1 MADYLTL
8 ERQTAGALGFDR
20 RPVAVTFAR
29 EAPAGVPKF
38 GGTEPAGC
46 SFWRLAERGA
56 VFYTEPGDHYTCAIG
71 CYTHRIALPVER
83 AAELDQTLALM
94 MQLGYIRSEDLAQ
107 IAQLHETP
115 RFVVYAPLGTTPV
128 APDVVLFA
136 GRPSVIMLLNEAALR
151 AGVGTQSASLGRPTC
166 MALPAALERGAVLST
181 GCIGNRI
188 YTGIGDDEL
197 YAAVRGYDLERVAA
211 EAQTIATANVRL
223 AEYHHAR
230 REGLT
235 KDELARPS

>member
-1 MADYLTL
+1 
-8 ERQTAGALGFDR
+8 
-20 RPVAVTFAR
+20 
-29 EAPAGVPKF
+29 
-38 GGTEPAGC
+38 
-46 SFWRLAERGA
+46 
-56 VFYTEPGDHYTCAIG
+56 
-71 CYTHRIALPVER
+71 
-83 AAELDQTLALM
+83 
-94 MQLGYIRSEDLAQ
+94 
-107 IAQLHETP
+107 
-115 RFVVYAPLGTTPV
+115 
-128 APDVVLFA
+128 
-136 GRPSVIMLLNEAALR
+136 
-151 AGVGTQSASLGRPTC
+151 
-166 MALPAALERGAVLST
+166 VLST